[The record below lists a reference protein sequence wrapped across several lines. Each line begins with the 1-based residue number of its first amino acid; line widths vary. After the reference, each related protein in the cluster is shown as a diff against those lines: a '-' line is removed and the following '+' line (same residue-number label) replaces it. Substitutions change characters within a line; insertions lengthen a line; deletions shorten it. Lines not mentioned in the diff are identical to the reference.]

1 MMHSPYFYGTM
12 ELHRDKGQ
20 RSLKN
25 FFVSAGIPIKD
36 YQQQYSGVSLP
47 IRKNLHQKFRDYG
60 KQYGLMQSKMFVE
73 QFVREV
79 RAQEEK
85 NALFLHELSCM
96 DTANVIIT
104 LLASVPPSLSGAR
117 LDHLPQS
124 DGGVDRV
131 EVDKR
136 ERDAMV
142 DNFWRAYDT
151 LLCKE
156 PAQLREGVAEA
167 VATAKQIQT
176 LGRILKDSKAIQYQA
191 SKQFL
196 WCKLEHPSHIFRH
209 HLNVRRLGVWLL
221 QVLFMY
227 RPKGESPER
236 SLLVI
241 VRDRVRDTYLLV
253 GATPAQLGEQDEFG
267 TLFRKVV
274 TADTSLRF
282 RYDFFDK
289 SCIEVNADDFDRF
302 WDTLCNHR

>member
-1 MMHSPYFYGTM
+1 MG
-12 ELHRDKGQ
+12 
-20 RSLKN
+20 
-25 FFVSAGIPIKD
+25 
-36 YQQQYSGVSLP
+36 
-47 IRKNLHQKFRDYG
+47 
-60 KQYGLMQSKMFVE
+60 
-73 QFVREV
+73 
-79 RAQEEK
+79 
-85 NALFLHELSCM
+85 
-96 DTANVIIT
+96 
-104 LLASVPPSLSGAR
+104 
-117 LDHLPQS
+117 
-124 DGGVDRV
+124 
-131 EVDKR
+131 

-156 PAQLREGVAEA
+156 
-167 VATAKQIQT
+167 TAKQIQT

-221 QVLFMY
+221 QTLFMC

-274 TADTSLRF
+274 TADTSLRSATTF
-282 RYDFFDK
+282 STNLASR
-289 SCIEVNADDFDRF
+289 STQTTSI
-302 WDTLCNHR
+302 